1 MAIEF
6 GGTPL
11 EDFEHPPNAVYLL
24 GAEDVG
30 LPTAVLRAC
39 HETISLSAENYASY
53 NVAVAGSLVMYDRAT
68 KSRKAKEAAAAA
80 AAAAAERGRA
90 VRPSGKGATWSE
102 APRGAGGECADE
114 WLEGCAGEGAD
125 RLD

>member
-1 MAIEF
+1 M
-6 GGTPL
+6 
-11 EDFEHPPNAVYLL
+11 YLL

-80 AAAAAERGRA
+80 AAAAAAERGRA

-114 WLEGCAGEGAD
+114 RLEGCAGEGAG
-125 RLD
+125 RLK

>member
-1 MAIEF
+1 M
-6 GGTPL
+6 
-11 EDFEHPPNAVYLL
+11 
-24 GAEDVG
+24 
-30 LPTAVLRAC
+30 LRAC

-68 KSRKAKEAAAAA
+68 KSRKAKAEAAAAA

-102 APRGAGGECADE
+102 APRGAGGEGADE
-114 WLEGCAGEGAD
+114 RLEGCAGEGAD
-125 RLD
+125 RLPK